1 MWIRAAHRRSGTRLF
16 AVFVS
21 LLAGITV
28 SVGAVAD
35 EAADAST
42 SRTVKQDSGKITYWV
57 LPGPRK
63 LDPAVF
69 GTPNEPKMLLKPK
82 IKAAKQ
88 GPYPP
93 NVPGLL
99 KDLPFLA
106 GLPMKA
112 RAEAPDG
119 GWILKQP
126 NPFSDKAR
134 IVSGSFEARLEDRVA
149 SDQPGPP
156 GKTPDSAEMTAQF
169 TDPVGNDYRV
179 ELDHVVQPPL
189 PGYDTEGGVMID
201 SVHHGATGT
210 GTPLMPKV
218 DTHAAFWGI
227 GKIFVN
233 GEPKGMRVTHMMTT
247 EVVRDSEY
255 RLVLQDELPLDSE
268 ERQIADQAHHTHLM
282 VLPIKPVPR
291 KGPTFAPVQTAFE
304 LPNSKNQPFM
314 HIMYEQDEIVE

>member
-1 MWIRAAHRRSGTRLF
+1 MLKQLTRLSQPARRSPMAVVAIATMF
-16 AVFVS
+16 AAS
-21 LLAGITV
+21 
-28 SVGAVAD
+28 GAA
-35 EAADAST
+35 AADADSAHT
-42 SRTVKQDSGKITYWV
+42 LTVKQESGKIVYWV

-69 GTPNEPKMLLKPK
+69 GTPQEPSMLLKPK

-99 KDLPFLA
+99 KDLPFLV

-119 GWILKQP
+119 GWVLKKP

-134 IVSGSFEARLEDRVA
+134 IVSGDFSASFEDHVA
-149 SDQPGPP
+149 KDQLGPP

-169 TDPVGNDYRV
+169 TDPAGNDYRV

-189 PGYDTEGGVMID
+189 PGYNTQGGVMID
-201 SVHHGATGT
+201 STHHGTTGT
-210 GTPLMPKV
+210 GTPLMPEV

-233 GEPKGMRVTHMMTT
+233 GEPRGMRVTHLMTT

-255 RLVLQDELPLDSE
+255 RLVFQDDLPLGPDK
-268 ERQIADQAHHTHLM
+268 RQIADQAHHTHLM
-282 VLPIKPVPR
+282 VLPVKPVPG
-291 KGPTFAPVQTAFE
+291 KGPTFEPVKTAFE
-304 LPNSKNQPFM
+304 LPNGKNQPFM
-314 HIMYEQDEIVE
+314 HIMFEQDEIVE